1 MNPRPVASL
10 PELKLLGSLSPSRF
24 TAIEACILKEACG
37 GGKNSNLLPRYPKSF
52 LGTIAHKLV
61 EMGARGML
69 AGNPGS
75 TAAVWDKLV
84 AEEEARMAQTTI
96 ESHLVPLKRSCVE
109 YFLIRARAIRAASQL
124 AESASLSGGS
134 GSQPA
139 DGLGYEI
146 GVSSR
151 DGTVK
156 GRIDAVT
163 MNEGALVIS
172 DYKTGAILLEEGGDS
187 QIKPEYEAQLRL
199 YAAIYHETYGLWPD
213 RLLLLN
219 LQGRDFEIPFSRPEC
234 ERLLVDARETFEK
247 TNVKIQA
254 ALQHGDASLLAS
266 PSPKACRFC
275 AFRPGCKAYCDVRQ
289 AQPDAEWP
297 HDIWGRIET
306 KSVSSLG
313 LWAACL
319 DDSSV
324 PGQKAVIRRLSGGAR
339 HPQFQDAALGTAI
352 AAFGLRKEGGSET
365 YAESPTTVV
374 YRLD

>member
-1 MNPRPVASL
+1 MNPQPVASL
-10 PELKLLGSLSPSRF
+10 PALKLLGSRF

-37 GGKNSNLLPRYPKSF
+37 SNKNSNLLPRYPKGF

-61 EMGARGML
+61 EMGAKGAL
-69 AGNPGS
+69 TGDQGN
-75 TAAVWDKLV
+75 AAVVWDKLV
-84 AEEEARMAQTTI
+84 AEEEARIVQNAI

-124 AESASLSGGS
+124 AESVSLPRGLGGQS
-134 GSQPA
+134 A
-139 DGLGYEI
+139 EGLGYEI
-146 GVSSR
+146 GVSSK

-163 MNEGALVIS
+163 INEGVLTIS
-172 DYKTGAILLEEGGDS
+172 DYKTGAVLLEEGGVS
-187 QIKPEYEAQLRL
+187 QIKPEYETQLKL
-199 YAAIYHETYGLWPD
+199 YAAIYNETYDRWPD

-219 LQGRDFEIPFSRPEC
+219 LQGKDFEISFSRPEC
-234 ERLLVDARETFEK
+234 ERLLVLAKETFEK
-247 TNVKIQA
+247 TNDKIQT
-254 ALQHGDASLLAS
+254 ALQYGDASLLAS

-275 AFRPGCKAYCDVRQ
+275 AFRPGCKAYCDARQ
-289 AQPDAEWP
+289 EQPDAEWP
-297 HDIWGRIET
+297 HDVWGRIET
-306 KSVSSLG
+306 KSASSLG

-339 HPQFQDAALGTAI
+339 HPQFQDAAQGTSI